1 MKKDPR
7 FPTLLDL
14 SPHKQHWKTLALAL
28 ALPNGGRNLHSLGC
42 STQMR
47 EKE

>member
-28 ALPNGGRNLHSLGC
+28 PNGGRNLHSLGC

-47 EKE
+47 EKEDG